1 MKKPLAIISIFL
13 FGFQILS
20 VAQAKKQPQAKPPQ
34 PKLIRCHLP
43 TDTDNSS
50 KVSLQ
55 DALAWAD
62 SLPLKVVDEKG
73 KVYQLHNFVFTI
85 ITMNPFQ
92 TKEYGTGNDGIPLLA
107 RKAMNN
113 LKPKDTVF
121 LKEVTAHND
130 KLQELP
136 LANIVFSIK
145 E

>member
-1 MKKPLAIISIFL
+1 MKKSLAIVSIFL

-20 VAQAKKQPQAKPPQ
+20 VAQAKKQLHAKPQ
-34 PKLIRCHLP
+34 PPKPIRCHLVS
-43 TDTDNSS
+43 DTDNSS
-50 KVSLQ
+50 KVTLQ

-73 KVYQLHNFVFTI
+73 KVYLLHNFVFTI

-92 TKEYGTGNDGIPLLA
+92 TKEYGTGNGGIPLLA
-107 RKAMNN
+107 RKAMND

-130 KLQELP
+130 KLQEVP